1 MVAAWSNEL
10 KIAKDLVERGVP
22 VNARDVHGA
31 TALMSASQT
40 CLDGKMVQLLLDA
53 RADPNAKS
61 EANDTALT
69 IAADNGNVVATEKL
83 LKAEADPAVKHT
95 HGKTAADEACGRG
108 DKGHGDVCA
117 LLREALKK

>member
-31 TALMSASQT
+31 IALMSASQT

-69 IAADNGNVVATEKL
+69 IAADNGMLWPLRSCSKPEPTQQSRILTERQRQMKLAVAATRVMAMSVPCYAK
-83 LKAEADPAVKHT
+83 P
-95 HGKTAADEACGRG
+95 
-108 DKGHGDVCA
+108 
-117 LLREALKK
+117 